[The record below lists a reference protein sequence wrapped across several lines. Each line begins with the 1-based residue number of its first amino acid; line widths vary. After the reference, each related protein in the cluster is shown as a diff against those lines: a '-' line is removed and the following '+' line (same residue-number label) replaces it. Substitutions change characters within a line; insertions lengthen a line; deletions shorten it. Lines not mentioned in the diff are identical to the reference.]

1 MSRDQ
6 GSINDQQPYD
16 LMLDK
21 LDEIEQAL
29 DHADTTAIIRL
40 AQDVEQCLERIK
52 EDDRNSGPPTTAE
65 HRLVVETILTRNH
78 VITARIREITAL
90 QRSELSQLKIGRET
104 AKGYAPHQG
113 RQSGAIINSTN

>member
-6 GSINDQQPYD
+6 PCSHDRQPYD

-29 DHADTTAIIRL
+29 DHADTTVIIRL
-40 AQDVEQCLERIK
+40 AQDVEQCLARIK
-52 EDDRNSGPPTTAE
+52 KEDHNSGLPTTAE
-65 HRLVVETILTRNH
+65 QRLAVETILARNH

>member
-40 AQDVEQCLERIK
+40 AQDLEQCLDRIK
-52 EDDRNSGPPTTAE
+52 EEDRKSGPPTTTE
-65 HRLVVETILTRNH
+65 HRLAVETILARNH
-78 VITARIREITAL
+78 KISARIREITAL

-104 AKGYAPHQG
+104 AKGYAPHQA